1 MFHVRFLELSLALLK
16 AARAAGEASEAAAR
30 KQQEEKVKRIL
41 SSISSPNMMR
51 TVVNYTD
58 EEGESSL
65 FFACLGEDNI
75 NIVLA
80 LLSKGCDVN
89 TQTNDNH
96 DIPGDTPLIES
107 CLNGHVEIA
116 KALLSHNANVGLQ
129 RKSKLDATLITAQ
142 KGHFEILELLTE
154 KDPSYVDRKGPLGK
168 TPLITCAFN
177 GHLRIVRALTEKWN
191 VNVNAQ
197 DDCGD
202 TALYCASQEN
212 HIEVVDYLLQHGANP
227 KLCNKKG
234 DKALKIATEKN
245 NKDIVKLLKRYM

>member
-1 MFHVRFLELSLALLK
+1 
-16 AARAAGEASEAAAR
+16 
-30 KQQEEKVKRIL
+30 
-41 SSISSPNMMR
+41 MMR

-58 EEGESSL
+58 EEGVSSL
-65 FFACLGEDNI
+65 FFACLEDNI

-107 CLNGHVEIA
+107 CFYGHVEIA

-129 RKSKLDATLITAQ
+129 RKSKSDATFIVTQ
-142 KGHFEILELLTE
+142 KGDFEILELLTE
-154 KDPSYVDRKGPLGK
+154 KDPSYVDRKGPRCK
-168 TPLITCAFN
+168 TPLITSAFN

-197 DDCGD
+197 DDRGI

-227 KLCNKKG
+227 KLCNKNG
-234 DKALKIATEKN
+234 DKALKIAKEKN